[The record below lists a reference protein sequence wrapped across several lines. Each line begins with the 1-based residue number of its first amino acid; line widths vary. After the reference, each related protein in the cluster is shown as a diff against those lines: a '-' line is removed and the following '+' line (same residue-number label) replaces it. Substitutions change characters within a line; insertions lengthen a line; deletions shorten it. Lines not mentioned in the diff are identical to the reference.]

1 MRKII
6 ALSICFLVS
15 GFIYAQEDA
24 KFTVTVST
32 DSVLLGNYVEVTFTL
47 ENAAMEEFQAP
58 VFEGFRIISGPN
70 QSSSF
75 SMMNGKV
82 TQSASYSYYLEPKD
96 IGSYYI
102 APAFVITEE
111 STLETTPIEI
121 LVAPNPDGIIQNPK
135 PKNDVFGGDFF
146 GRNDF
151 FSRDFFGRDGSDKST
166 PPKPIKKPKKKR
178 KTYKL

>member
-1 MRKII
+1 MRQII
-6 ALSICFLVS
+6 ALSICFLMS
-15 GFIYAQEDA
+15 GFIYAQEA

-32 DSVLLGNYVEVTFTL
+32 DSVLLGNYIEVAFTL

-58 VFEGFRIISGPN
+58 VFEGFSIISGPN

-82 TQSASYSYYLEPKD
+82 TQSASYTYYLEPKD
-96 IGSYYI
+96 IGNYYI
-102 APAFVITEE
+102 APASVDTGE
-111 STLETTPIEI
+111 SILETAPIEI
-121 LVAPNPDGIIQNPK
+121 LVAPNPDGIIQNPQ
-135 PKNDVFGGDFF
+135 PQNDVFGDDFF

-151 FSRDFFGRDGSDKST
+151 FSRDFFGRDGLDNAT
-166 PPKPIKKPKKKR
+166 PPKPIKKSKKKR